1 MRIGIFSDTYAPDIN
16 GVVSSIV
23 TLQNG
28 LEAAGHEVYIITSHK
43 SLLHSTR
50 EGNVFRMPG
59 LELKWLYG
67 YILSTPYHFTVKA
80 EVEKLNLDVIHVHT
94 EFGVG
99 IFGRLVAKALNI
111 PVVYTY
117 HTMYEDYTNYV
128 NKFNLEPIEKAGK
141 KIVMTMSRYLC
152 ESVMSII
159 APSEKTKDRLIEYGV
174 KRPIYIIPTGL
185 DMERFK
191 EENVSIEKR
200 EAIKKQYNITPDTKL
215 ITYIGRVAEEKSIDI
230 IIDGVPHIK
239 SENCKVMIVGGGP
252 NLEDLKKQ
260 AKELGVM
267 DKMIFTDKVSREDV
281 AAYYL
286 ISDAFVSASTSETQ
300 GMTFIESL
308 ASGLCVFARP
318 DEVLDHLVIEDET
331 GFYFTSSEEFAQKVD
346 TYLTYSDTKKKAISD
361 KAKQVVE
368 RYDVNTFIKD
378 ITTVYETSVEDYK
391 DCYIIKSIKASND
404 CMKLYLD
411 SKKYNVEETLLVS
424 LDDYTLYHLKKDDVM
439 ERYIFEALKDRE
451 KILLANRLCIRKLCA
466 KDRTRKEMYDFLIH
480 QDKIE
485 LNIKEINDI
494 IEGLEERGY
503 INDEAYTIMQVDR
516 MDHALVGKKQ
526 ILRDLVQKGIPY
538 EQVEAKVK
546 TLDEDNE
553 RTKCEQMA
561 SKYMMSIRNK
571 SIRNK
576 KLQMEE
582 KLYRDG
588 FPYDLAK
595 DVVNGMNF
603 EDDLLQERVI
613 LLKTLNKIYK
623 SYSKKYEGKKLQDR
637 LVKYMMNKGFM
648 YDDIIHA
655 IEEERENNND

>member
-1 MRIGIFSDTYAPDIN
+1 MRIGIFTDTYTPDIN

-23 TLQNG
+23 TLQKG
-28 LEAAGHEVYIITSHK
+28 LEEVGHEVYIITSHK
-43 SLLHSTR
+43 SFLHATR

-67 YILSTPYHFTVKA
+67 YILSTPYHFTVKS

-99 IFGRLVAKALNI
+99 IFGRLVARALNI
-111 PVVYTY
+111 PVIYTY

-128 NKFNLEPIEKAGK
+128 NRFNLEPLEKVGRK
-141 KIVMTMSRYLC
+141 VVMNMSRYLC
-152 ESVMSII
+152 DSVMSIV
-159 APSEKTKDRLIEYGV
+159 APSEKTKDRLLEYGV

-200 EAIKKQYNITPDTKL
+200 NEIRKKYNITSETKL

-230 IIDGVPHIK
+230 IIDGVPFIQ

-260 AKELGVM
+260 AEKLGVM
-267 DKMIFTDKVSREDV
+267 DSMIFTDKVSREDV

-318 DEVLDHLVIEDET
+318 DEVLDELVLEDET
-331 GFYFTSSEEFAQKVD
+331 GFYFTSAKEFAQKVD
-346 TYLTYSDTKKKAISD
+346 HYLTLSDEKKKQLSVS
-361 KAKQVVE
+361 AKKVVV
-368 RYDVNTFIKD
+368 RYDVKTFVRD
-378 ITTVYETSVEDYK
+378 ILVAYEASIEDYE
-391 DCYIIKSIKASND
+391 DCFFVKSIKSSND

-411 SKKYNVEETLLVS
+411 SKKTKIEETILVS
-424 LDDYTLYHLKKDDVM
+424 LDDYTLYHLRKDDIM
-439 ERYIFEALKDRE
+439 EKYIFETLKQRE
-451 KILLANRLCIRKLCA
+451 KILIANRMCIRKLCA
-466 KDRTRKEMYDFLIH
+466 KDRTRKEMYDFLIQ
-480 QDKIE
+480 QDKVE
-485 LNIKEINDI
+485 LDIKNINDI
-494 IEGLEERGY
+494 IDGLEERGY
-503 INDEAYTIMQVDR
+503 INDEAYTVIQIDR

-538 EQVEAKVK
+538 EQVEVHLKS
-546 TLDEDNE
+546 LNEDNE
-553 RTKCEQMA
+553 RMKCEQMA

-576 KLQMEE
+576 KMQMED

-588 FPYDLAK
+588 FAKEIIK
-595 DVVNGMNF
+595 DVVNELNF

-613 LLKTLNKIYK
+613 LLKALEKVHKNYA
-623 SYSKKYEGKKLQDR
+623 KKYEGKQLRDR
-637 LVKYMMNKGFM
+637 IFKYLMNKGFM
-648 YDDIIHA
+648 YDDIKHA
-655 IEEERENNND
+655 MEELEEHNE

>member
-1 MRIGIFSDTYAPDIN
+1 MRIGIFTDTYTPDIN

-23 TLQNG
+23 TLQKG
-28 LEAAGHEVYIITSHK
+28 LEEVGHEVYIITSHK
-43 SLLHSTR
+43 SFLHATR

-67 YILSTPYHFTVKA
+67 YILSTPYHFTVKS

-99 IFGRLVAKALNI
+99 IFGRLVARALNI
-111 PVVYTY
+111 PVIYTY

-128 NKFNLEPIEKAGK
+128 NRFNLEPLEKVGRK
-141 KIVMTMSRYLC
+141 VVMNMSRYLC
-152 ESVMSII
+152 DSVMSIV
-159 APSEKTKDRLIEYGV
+159 APSEKTKDRLLEYGV

-200 EAIKKQYNITPDTKL
+200 NEIRKKYNITSETKL

-230 IIDGVPHIK
+230 IIDGVPFIQ

-260 AKELGVM
+260 AEKLGVM
-267 DKMIFTDKVSREDV
+267 DSMIFTDKVSREDV

-318 DEVLDHLVIEDET
+318 DEVLDKLVLEDET
-331 GFYFTSSEEFAQKVD
+331 GFYFTSAKEFAQKVD
-346 TYLTYSDTKKKAISD
+346 HYLTLSDEKKKQLSVS
-361 KAKQVVE
+361 AKKVVV
-368 RYDVNTFIKD
+368 RYDVKTFVRD
-378 ITTVYETSVEDYK
+378 ILVAYEASIEDYE
-391 DCYIIKSIKASND
+391 DCFFVKSIKSSND

-411 SKKYNVEETLLVS
+411 SKKTKIEETILVS
-424 LDDYTLYHLKKDDVM
+424 LDDYTLYHLRKDDIM
-439 ERYIFEALKDRE
+439 EKYIFETLKQRE
-451 KILLANRLCIRKLCA
+451 KILIANRMCIRKLCA
-466 KDRTRKEMYDFLIH
+466 KDRTRKEMYDFLIQ
-480 QDKIE
+480 QDKVE
-485 LNIKEINDI
+485 LDIKNINDI
-494 IEGLEERGY
+494 IDGLEERGY
-503 INDEAYTIMQVDR
+503 INDEAYTVIQIDR

-538 EQVEAKVK
+538 EQVEVHLKS
-546 TLDEDNE
+546 LNEDNE
-553 RTKCEQMA
+553 RMKCEQMA

-576 KLQMEE
+576 KMQMED

-588 FPYDLAK
+588 FAKEIIK
-595 DVVNGMNF
+595 DVVNELNF

-613 LLKTLNKIYK
+613 LLKALEKVHKNYA
-623 SYSKKYEGKKLQDR
+623 KKYEGKQLRDR
-637 LVKYMMNKGFM
+637 IFKYLMNKGFM
-648 YDDIIHA
+648 YDDIKHA
-655 IEEERENNND
+655 MEELEEHNE